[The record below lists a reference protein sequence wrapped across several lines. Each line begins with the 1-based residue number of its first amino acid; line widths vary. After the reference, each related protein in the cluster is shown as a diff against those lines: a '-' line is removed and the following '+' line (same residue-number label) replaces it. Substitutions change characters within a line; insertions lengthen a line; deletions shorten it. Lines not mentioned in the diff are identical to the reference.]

1 MSNQI
6 LASHDLSALPG
17 GAGARDAHGPARWV
31 AVLPPTSSETTQ
43 LGGCN
48 GSPEVPRALLGTYEE
63 ATTNGWRV
71 CGALPWSS
79 QSKGR
84 TVGDTRL
91 IAVISTRIGCGVS
104 DAATRVGSRRSGG
117 TAIVMCT
124 ATPYALDCR

>member
-1 MSNQI
+1 MGSVG
-6 LASHDLSALPG
+6 LACHLNSPS
-17 GAGARDAHGPARWV
+17 
-31 AVLPPTSSETTQ
+31 PTSSETMQ

-48 GSPEVPRALLGTYEE
+48 GSPEVPRALLGTYWE

-91 IAVISTRIGCGVS
+91 IVVISTRIGCGVS
-104 DAATRVGSRRSGG
+104 DAAVRVGSRTSGE
-117 TAIVMCT
+117 TAILLFI
-124 ATPYALDCR
+124 ATPDALDCR